1 MSALLCIWVLNAI
14 DELHLN
20 SYAEQLFHSSNF
32 KHGNISFL
40 MKITFNNDNH
50 AIILDI
56 NWKTLAKGCLNWTLN
71 AHVLLVSQVLNS
83 IECQTSFTNP
93 LNASMFVS
101 GSVEDCCSILTF
113 ILFLSWKKT
122 LDLNTTIR
130 YWVSLSFIIH
140 LCYMCSFCNRIFFL
154 FNLCSYN
161 LSRTPI

>member
-71 AHVLLVSQVLNS
+71 AHFLLVSQVLNS

-113 ILFLSWKKT
+113 SCFSLGKKHWMSIRWYGIEFPYHLLF
-122 LDLNTTIR
+122 I
-130 YWVSLSFIIH
+130 YV
-140 LCYMCSFCNRIFFL
+140 MCSFCDRIFFK
-154 FNLCSYN
+154 FYLCSYN

>member
-122 LDLNTTIR
+122 LDVNPMIR
-130 YWVSLSFIIH
+130 NWVSLSFIIH
-140 LCYMCSFCNRIFFL
+140 LCYVFFL
-154 FNLCSYN
+154 WSNFFKFYLCSYN

>member
-56 NWKTLAKGCLNWTLN
+56 NSKTLAKGCLNWTLN
-71 AHVLLVSQVLNS
+71 AHFLLVSQVLNS

-93 LNASMFVS
+93 LTCQDRLKIVVQFWHLSCFSLGKKHWM
-101 GSVEDCCSILTF
+101 SIRWYRIEFPYHLLF
-113 ILFLSWKKT
+113 I
-122 LDLNTTIR
+122 
-130 YWVSLSFIIH
+130 YV
-140 LCYMCSFCNRIFFL
+140 MCSFCDRIFFK
-154 FNLCSYN
+154 FYLCSYN

>member
-56 NWKTLAKGCLNWTLN
+56 NSKTLAKGCLNWTLN
-71 AHVLLVSQVLNS
+71 AHFLLVSQVLNS

-113 ILFLSWKKT
+113 ILFLSWKK
-122 LDLNTTIR
+122 NTGCQSDDTE
-130 YWVSLSFIIH
+130 LSFLIIYYSFM
-140 LCYMCSFCNRIFFL
+140 LCVLFVIEFFL
-154 FNLCSYN
+154 NFICVH
-161 LSRTPI
+161 TI